1 MKHGN
6 VVPEMRP
13 TCPNCATPLKRV
25 VNGYSGMVIDVPG
38 EAIFEAAMAAKLE
51 RAASVEYKP
60 FVPYFSVADGTVWTV
75 KNDARRFSFSIGVYA
90 CAPHEK
96 TVKWSVRSE
105 NDQRPATELLEIEEN
120 RTDMQFTVSV
130 APVSLLPGE
139 RYFITLEVSY
149 PDSPT
154 YKGSTTV
161 QIDVEKPR
169 SPIAHLQMP
178 DSVDACDAFQIDASA
193 SIANAPDSRLA
204 ASWKC
209 LSGCNAAINTLL
221 QRQENMLRFTV
232 GSDVVFALAKTHRG
246 GNTGGSTF
254 RLQIQLTLANSYKM
268 TSTVTSITR
277 IAAHLQPPV
286 ITSLTPTAA
295 SISHTAPYTMDVN
308 LKFCAVAESVEN
320 EGLDIRW
327 TVKSKE
333 DSRDLNQIL
342 QMSNNALRGTFPA
355 YSLKPA
361 ADYTVNVAVT
371 YLDDTRVKTYASFE
385 IHVLPASGFPPVIH
399 LQYPTVVRKCQT
411 IHLDATTTTSSASEP
426 GLTVRWGCD
435 ASDCPQ
441 KIKELAEA
449 EKTLALAIPDDIV
462 YAVVEQLLGS
472 PASAES
478 LTFTIVLEVQDRD
491 MRTASA
497 SATIMLT
504 KDLAP
509 PTVSP
514 TTDTSFELAP
524 SQTATMGIAVA
535 QCPHLPAATGPAAQV
550 EWSVSPDGQPFKLD
564 ALVELDRDTPPL
576 SATTKENSLVRG
588 LAYTFEARAFY
599 QGAKHLSNSVAFLV
613 MVDQAGTVPPSVSL
627 TGPEDIVLTACEG
640 LSVHSTASSGTTDDP
655 TLHIYWICLDAE
667 CPAEYIKFLES
678 QSDHTELFIPPDMVY
693 KLAKANRQPAATTFT
708 HRLGVVVLNSDR
720 RQATDHVQI
729 EIATYPATPTLQPAG
744 PLNFNINA
752 AEAVTMAV
760 SASYCTH
767 ADDATFM
774 WEIKSDF
781 EKRPSDELLTESLD
795 GHRATVAGGKLIAGV
810 TYTVVVSLTYGDLPS
825 TASLLFEIIVAPPE
839 QPAAQP
845 NAIVTGPSGIQGA
858 CDPFKLIGTQ
868 SQAQT
873 NDAVLLASWNCL
885 GQCPSTFVKAA
896 RTAKELTLTMDAAT
910 VYQAVKEFKERN
922 PLVNT
927 FDVEFEL
934 TVTDSQQN
942 MARCNIMDAA
952 CVAATTRVTLQS
964 SLTPP
969 ILRATSQQTLEID
982 SNEGVTLSAA
992 VDYCE
997 HVKTGTSSG
1006 LAVEWRSISADP
1018 RPFEDLFSVSDNQ
1031 LTAAAEPGSLHAG
1044 TNYTIKLQVA
1054 YAGERQHTTIEY
1066 TIRVLEA
1073 TVFLSFNLD
1082 TLHEAPI
1089 TPVSV

>member
-1 MKHGN
+1 
-6 VVPEMRP
+6 
-13 TCPNCATPLKRV
+13 
-25 VNGYSGMVIDVPG
+25 
-38 EAIFEAAMAAKLE
+38 
-51 RAASVEYKP
+51 
-60 FVPYFSVADGTVWTV
+60 
-75 KNDARRFSFSIGVYA
+75 
-90 CAPHEK
+90 
-96 TVKWSVRSE
+96 
-105 NDQRPATELLEIEEN
+105 
-120 RTDMQFTVSV
+120 
-130 APVSLLPGE
+130 
-139 RYFITLEVSY
+139 
-149 PDSPT
+149 
-154 YKGSTTV
+154 
-161 QIDVEKPR
+161 
-169 SPIAHLQMP
+169 
-178 DSVDACDAFQIDASA
+178 
-193 SIANAPDSRLA
+193 
-204 ASWKC
+204 
-209 LSGCNAAINTLL
+209 
-221 QRQENMLRFTV
+221 
-232 GSDVVFALAKTHRG
+232 
-246 GNTGGSTF
+246 
-254 RLQIQLTLANSYKM
+254 
-268 TSTVTSITR
+268 
-277 IAAHLQPPV
+277 
-286 ITSLTPTAA
+286 
-295 SISHTAPYTMDVN
+295 MDVN

-361 ADYTVNVAVT
+361 VDYTVNVAVT

-491 MRTASA
+491 MRTAS
-497 SATIMLT
+497 
-504 KDLAP
+504 
-509 PTVSP
+509 
-514 TTDTSFELAP
+514 
-524 SQTATMGIAVA
+524 
-535 QCPHLPAATGPAAQV
+535 AAQV

-825 TASLLFEIIVAPPE
+825 AASLLFEIIVAPPE

-969 ILRATSQQTLEID
+969 ILRATSQQTLEIE

-1006 LAVEWRSISADP
+1006 LTVEWRSISADP